1 MIFFE
6 IVLIL
11 YFSTAVL
18 YTLILGIAGHFYK
31 KNTFAKSSSFKRMAV
46 FVPGYKE
53 DTVILVVAEKLSK
66 LEYPKDFF
74 DIIIIADSF
83 QPETLEKL
91 AGLSVTLLPVKFEKS
106 SKAKSLNFALSKL
119 TKTYDVAVILDADN
133 ITQPDYLL
141 KINEA
146 MNSGMSVIQ
155 TQRVAKNTNTSFAI
169 LDACSEAI
177 NNHLFR
183 KGPNALGLS
192 SSLIGSG
199 MAFDYNLLKSTLPK
213 IESVYEDREI
223 QLELTKQGYKINFLE
238 GVLVFDEKIDNASSF
253 QSQRRRWIYAQ
264 FISLIHN
271 FISGNKMLLKGNL
284 NYYNFAVLN
293 NLFPPRLM
301 TLVVL
306 FMISILSTIFY
317 SNFMVIWWT
326 LFSAFIFTLAIAL
339 PAKLYSKE
347 LFLALFS
354 IPKAFIKLVQASL
367 RMKGASTFIHTTHS
381 QVEVDSVFKNNEP
394 H

>member
-1 MIFFE
+1 MIFLE
-6 IVLIL
+6 IVLIF
-11 YFSTAVL
+11 YFSAAVL
-18 YTLILGIAGHFYK
+18 YTLVLGIAGHFYK
-31 KNTFAKSSSFKRMAV
+31 KDTFPKSSSFKRMAV

-74 DIIIIADSF
+74 DIFIIADSF

-91 AGLSVTLLPVKFEKS
+91 AAMSVTLIPVNFEKS
-106 SKAKSLNFALSKL
+106 SKAKSLNFALSKV

-133 ITQPDYLL
+133 ITQPDFLL
-141 KINEA
+141 KVNDA

-183 KGPNALGLS
+183 KGTNALGLS

-199 MAFDYNLLKSTLPK
+199 MAFDYNLFKNTLSK

-223 QLELTKQGYKINFLE
+223 QLELTKQRYKINYLE

-264 FISLIHN
+264 FSSLIQN
-271 FISGNKMLLKGNL
+271 FIPGHKMLLKGNL
-284 NYYNFAVLN
+284 NFYNFAVLN

-301 TLVVL
+301 SLVL
-306 FMISILSTIFY
+306 LIMLSILATIFN
-317 SNFMVIWWT
+317 SNFLAIWWV

-339 PAKLYSKE
+339 PVKLYSKE

-354 IPKAFIKLVQASL
+354 IPKAFIKLVQASM